1 MNRPMKSTTHILLL
15 GLISVIAFNPKPAQ
29 AVDWTKVTENAAGDQ
44 FFVDTSAIQRKG
56 STAFYWEYREFSEPN
71 DAFLEIDLP
80 QPLYGAVSR
89 WSVECGSKAQRLNKV
104 NAYTKNRAL
113 IQKYSYGDKGL
124 AVQSRPGS
132 SSYKVIE
139 FVCSYKAKS

>member
-1 MNRPMKSTTHILLL
+1 MKPAIHILLL
-15 GLISVIAFNPKPAQ
+15 SLISAIVVAPKPAQ
-29 AVDWTKVTENAAGDQ
+29 AVDWTKVTENPAGDQ

-56 STAFYWEYREFSEPN
+56 NTVFYWEYREFREPN

-80 QPLYGAVSR
+80 QPLYGAVNR

-104 NAYTKNRAL
+104 NAYGKNRAL

-132 SSYKVIE
+132 SSYKVVE
-139 FVCSYKAKS
+139 FVCDYKASR